1 MSDRSMIF
9 NMKGAQIGYI
19 EGDRAFDLSGRERCK
34 YARTTG
40 NLCELN
46 GQQVVGHISLDGTFI
61 GLAWMSDLLFGKS
74 NGEVHP
80 SRTLAG
86 KQRSHF
92 RPKKL
97 NVQQP
102 EKSNESQPKNVSQRH
117 ATALQPESVVEHSP
131 TVSKSGGDPE
141 KGSDALKM
149 VADEAPL
156 PQDESSIGGPEASQS
171 SYTDDELLARAMG
184 MIRSALEKKSE

>member
-9 NMKGAQIGYI
+9 NMNGVQIGYV

-46 GQQVVGHISLDGTFI
+46 GEKVVGHISLDGTCI

-97 NVQQP
+97 NAQHF
-102 EKSNESQPKNVSQRH
+102 EKSDESQPKNVSQRK
-117 ATALQPESVVEHSP
+117 ATALQPESIVEHSP
-131 TVSKSGGDPE
+131 TVSKSDGDLE
-141 KGSDALKM
+141 KDLRALKM
-149 VADEAPL
+149 FADEARL
-156 PQDESSIGGPEASQS
+156 PQGESSIGGPDPSQS

>member
-1 MSDRSMIF
+1 MSDRVLIF
-9 NMKGAQIGYI
+9 NTNGAQIGYI
-19 EGDRAFDLSGRERCK
+19 EGDRAFDLTGRERCK
-34 YARTTG
+34 YARATG

-46 GQQVVGHISLDGTFI
+46 GEKVVGHISLDGTFI

-86 KQRSHF
+86 KQRSHL
-92 RPKKL
+92 RPRRP

-102 EKSNESQPKNVSQRH
+102 EKPDMSHPKNVSQRN
-117 ATALQPESVVEHSP
+117 ATARQADNVVEHSL
-131 TVSKSGGDPE
+131 TVSKSGGDPD
-141 KGSDALKM
+141 KGSNALKM
-149 VADEAPL
+149 AAVESPL
-156 PQDESSIGGPEASQS
+156 PQGESSIGWPDSSQS